1 VGHLAGAIIRNR
13 YFARHRQGSR
23 IAPSDIIPSYD
34 GRNVCARFLGIGRPN
49 NGSELRVWSSEA
61 MSPNTESLKSVARY
75 KDVGRGIKAV
85 IGSFKSFVIFL
96 NFDAWVCSLDVQ
108 GPNRKK
114 AYTKHFLIPYGWH
127 SSGAK
132 LIFRCTV
139 QGHIALACMD
149 EIAVYPGPGFAES
162 IPLE

>member
-1 VGHLAGAIIRNR
+1 
-13 YFARHRQGSR
+13 
-23 IAPSDIIPSYD
+23 
-34 GRNVCARFLGIGRPN
+34 
-49 NGSELRVWSSEA
+49 

-96 NFDAWVCSLDVQ
+96 NFDGWVCSLDIE
-108 GPNRKK
+108 GPSRKK
-114 AYTKHFLIPYGWH
+114 VYTKHFLIPYGWH
-127 SSGAK
+127 SSGAE

-139 QGHIALACMD
+139 QEHIVLACKD
-149 EIAVYPGPGFAES
+149 EIAVFQKGLDSGES